1 MANSKTQV
9 TMNNG
14 SKVNLGDMEKT
25 AIKGV
30 EQGTNVFDSANV
42 MNSTLQ
48 VQGLSHTSAYGDTS
62 GSTIPDT
69 AGTSSL
75 DSTAFGKT
83 HLSLLN
89 DEKRLVIL
97 PTNVGASD
105 IGKKLVINQGASLVD
120 TGVLDIS
127 TGAGNTLAMNSWAGG
142 IGVTKFRPIGDA
154 NNRITVTGADT
165 NSALGAGSTL
175 TVTVVAA
182 GEYMTELQCVPL
194 GTGNDAVAFSTK

>member
-14 SKVNLGDMEKT
+14 SKVNLGDMEKA

-30 EQGTNVFDSANV
+30 EQGSNVFERANV
-42 MNSTLQ
+42 IKSTLQ
-48 VQGLSHTSAYGDTS
+48 VQGIANMTSYGDGS

-75 DSTAFGKT
+75 DSTTFGKT
-83 HLSLLN
+83 HLSLVN
-89 DEKRLVIL
+89 DVARLVIL

-105 IGKKLVINQGASLVD
+105 IGKKLVINQGPSLV
-120 TGVLDIS
+120 GSGILDIS